1 MSGLEA
7 EIWLVL
13 YFIADVDT
21 NLSTGAILMKFYS
34 RDLPEKKNRIYNYS
48 WRSLIPLL

>member
-13 YFIADVDT
+13 YFIVDVVT
-21 NLSTGAILMKFYS
+21 NLSTGAILMTFYS
-34 RDLPEKKNRIYNYS
+34 RDLPEKKEDI
-48 WRSLIPLL
+48 